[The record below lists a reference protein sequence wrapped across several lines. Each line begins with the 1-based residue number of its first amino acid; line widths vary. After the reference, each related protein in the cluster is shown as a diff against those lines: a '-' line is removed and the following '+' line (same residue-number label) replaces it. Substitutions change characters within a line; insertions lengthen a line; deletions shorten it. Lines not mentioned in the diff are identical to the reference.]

1 MTEAEVMELLR
12 NSFGTYNS
20 TPLGP
25 SYVDQF
31 RNYGVARDALNNAGV
46 KDPATLNKANAVLGN
61 YLTDS
66 VMGAGLTTLNGVTGI
81 FNAAKENASVADTT
95 DLYNRFNDIRSR
107 EYGFQSEEDIVENHA
122 RNSRIIPRYN
132 FDTFSGTDT
141 WGKIKNTAGSTLTG
155 ATTGFQL
162 GGPWGAAIGAGVGL
176 LAGAGSWAMGDYNAK
191 LSEINTGKAERVAR
205 NDAAVINNTLTQ
217 NYQNKSFA
225 DKVYN
230 SSSDGGAIVR
240 KKETIQDFAAKIL
253 KRSQNNDV
261 TKSSGLIRKH
271 CKGGTMIRIKT
282 K

>member
-12 NSFGTYNS
+12 NSFGTYSS

-31 RNYGVARDALNNAGV
+31 RNYDVARNALNSAGV

-66 VMGAGLTTLNGVTGI
+66 VAGAGLTTLNGVTGI

-191 LSEINTGKAERVAR
+191 LSEINAGKAERVAR

-230 SSSDGGAIVR
+230 MGATGGKVN
-240 KKETIQDFAAKIL
+240 T
-253 KRSQNNDV
+253 
-261 TKSSGLIRKH
+261 
-271 CKGGTMIRIKT
+271 KGGKYDDILEFTNFRKT
-282 K
+282 KNDEGTVIRVKIK